1 MNVNKWKLKVLDER
15 LQRYRKFH
23 IKILNF
29 SGDVYFK
36 IFHGLSFIF
45 LVENNEQ
52 SNQPCPRPGLA
63 LLSTFI
69 LDPLDTVM
77 S

>member
-1 MNVNKWKLKVLDER
+1 MNVNKWRLLDER
-15 LQRYRKFH
+15 LQQYRTVH
-23 IKILNF
+23 IKISHF
-29 SGDVYFK
+29 SIDVYFK
-36 IFHGLSFIF
+36 IFHGLSCIF

-52 SNQPCPRPGLA
+52 SNKPCHWPGLA
-63 LLSTFI
+63 LPSTFI